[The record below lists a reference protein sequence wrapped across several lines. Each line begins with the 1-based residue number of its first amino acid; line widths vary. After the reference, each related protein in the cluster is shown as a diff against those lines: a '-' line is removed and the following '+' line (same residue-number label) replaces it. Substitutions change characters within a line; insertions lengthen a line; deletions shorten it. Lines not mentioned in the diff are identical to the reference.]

1 MSNLNFLNT
10 DNCNDVGV
18 DTPTQDLTFVDY
30 ILKNKVKDFT
40 NVRKYTVTY
49 STNCKDEITVDVP
62 PNYNLNVEI
71 ESCILGVNGLYSIKL
86 TGINPEF
93 ISTI

>member
-10 DNCNDVGV
+10 DNCNDVGI

-40 NVRKYTVTY
+40 NVRKYSITY
-49 STNCKDEITVDVP
+49 STI
-62 PNYNLNVEI
+62 YNVI
-71 ESCILGVNGLYSIKL
+71 Y
-86 TGINPEF
+86 P
-93 ISTI
+93 